1 MPSFVNA
8 VTEGVNISVF
18 TYGTSHAGKSH
29 TLQGRGGDRGIVS
42 LLGDDIFNMLEDRRY
57 NNQI

>member
-1 MPSFVNA
+1 MNA

-57 NNQI
+57 NN